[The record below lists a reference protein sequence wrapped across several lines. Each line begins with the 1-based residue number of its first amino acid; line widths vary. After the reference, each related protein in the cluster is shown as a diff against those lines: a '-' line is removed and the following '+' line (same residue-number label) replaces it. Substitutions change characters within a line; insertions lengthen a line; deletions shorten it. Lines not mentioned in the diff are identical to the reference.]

1 MSSQTHNQ
9 SISLTAIGEETGY
22 VTLQA
27 RMGSEF
33 CRSVMVKTKKLFVG
47 SPKVGV
53 QRLTSEE
60 YCDIK
65 YHYLVFKANSTSN
78 FVSYQWL
85 YPINFPSIQAYEEGN
100 ILRLGIPK
108 NDYDNF
114 AVSVQVENDC
124 GNDFGSWSGAIT
136 QCNSSKTSRM
146 ATEDVS
152 VTPNPKNMGES
163 ISVDLL
169 NNINNIIIEKIEVY
183 DLTGQTRFS
192 QNYSEGSIN
201 INALNLSQGNYILNI
216 FTSDNEVYQK
226 LIIIE

>member
-1 MSSQTHNQ
+1 
-9 SISLTAIGEETGY
+9 
-22 VTLQA
+22 
-27 RMGSEF
+27 
-33 CRSVMVKTKKLFVG
+33 
-47 SPKVGV
+47 
-53 QRLTSEE
+53 
-60 YCDIK
+60 
-65 YHYLVFKANSTSN
+65 
-78 FVSYQWL
+78 
-85 YPINFPSIQAYEEGN
+85 
-100 ILRLGIPK
+100 
-108 NDYDNF
+108 
-114 AVSVQVENDC
+114 
-124 GNDFGSWSGAIT
+124 
-136 QCNSSKTSRM
+136 M